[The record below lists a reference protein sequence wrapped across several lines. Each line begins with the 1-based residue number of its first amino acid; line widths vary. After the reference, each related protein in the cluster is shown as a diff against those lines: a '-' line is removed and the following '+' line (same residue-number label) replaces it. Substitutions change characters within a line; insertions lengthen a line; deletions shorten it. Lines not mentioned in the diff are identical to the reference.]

1 MKNRL
6 FLFALLTV
14 GSTAWTGLTQAQGLR
29 TPQGQGASGLRAA
42 APALPAARTESG
54 TSDFI
59 VAIVDSEPLTNQEVI
74 AQVTRVRAQASQ
86 QGLTLPAR
94 QQLLG
99 EALEQLIYER
109 TQLQWAQQTGLKV
122 TEEEL
127 DQLERAVAERNQ
139 LTTAELRA
147 QLARDGLSLAQ
158 FRQNLRQQQLLQ
170 RLREREVP
178 ARIKVSEQ
186 EIDQFLTQQ
195 KNQLQ
200 PQQVHLAH
208 LLVAVPDQASAE
220 QIQQFEAK
228 AQALLKQ
235 IRDGADFQKLAQAQS
250 DAQDRANGGQMGL
263 RPLDRYPGLFVE
275 ATQGLGVGEVA
286 GPVRSG
292 AGFHLL
298 KVVERPKAASALSIV
313 QTRARHILL
322 RPGGQLSQTAAR
334 AQLLQMKRRVEM
346 GQADFASLAKEL
358 SQDASAAQG
367 GELGWASPGMFVP
380 EFEAV
385 MNRLA
390 IDEVS
395 EPLVSRFGVHL
406 IQVLA
411 RRNNPLTA
419 REERDYAR
427 NALKERKYDETYE
440 TWAQEIR
447 GRAYIEYREPPQ

>member
-1 MKNRL
+1 MKKSH
-6 FLFALLTV
+6 FLLVLL
-14 GSTAWTGLTQAQGLR
+14 SAWGLWMTGAAQAQGLR
-29 TPQGQGASGLRAA
+29 TPQGLSGGGLRAA
-42 APALPAARTESG
+42 PPVPVARTVSG

-59 VAIVDSEPLTNQEVI
+59 VAIVDSEPVTNQEVT
-74 AQVTRVRAQASQ
+74 AQATRVGAQASQ
-86 QGLTLPAR
+86 QGLALPGR

-122 TEEEL
+122 TDEEV
-127 DQLERAVAERNQ
+127 DQMERSVAERNQ
-139 LTTAELRA
+139 LTLSEFRT
-147 QLARDGLSLAQ
+147 QLAREGVSLTQYRQGL
-158 FRQNLRQQQLLQ
+158 RNQQILQ

-178 ARIKVSEQ
+178 SRIKVTDQ

-195 KNQLQ
+195 KSQTQTQQLN
-200 PQQVHLAH
+200 LAQ
-208 LLVAVPDQASAE
+208 LLVAVPENASPE
-220 QIQQFEAK
+220 QVAQLQAK

-235 IRDGADFQKLAQAQS
+235 LREGADFVRLARENS
-250 DAQDRANGGQMGL
+250 DAPDRANGGQMGL
-263 RPLDRYPGLFVE
+263 RPVDRYPSLFVE
-275 ATQGLGVGEVA
+275 ATQALAVGDVA

-298 KVVERPKAASALSIV
+298 KLMEKPKAESALTIA
-313 QTRARHILL
+313 QTHARHILL

-334 AQLLQMKRRVEM
+334 AQLAQMKRRVEQ
-346 GQADFASLAKEL
+346 GQADFAALAKEF

-380 EFEAV
+380 EFEEV

-390 IDEVS
+390 IGEVS

>member
-1 MKNRL
+1 MKKSH
-6 FLFALLTV
+6 FLLVLL
-14 GSTAWTGLTQAQGLR
+14 SAWGLWMTGAAQAQGLR
-29 TPQGQGASGLRAA
+29 TPQGLSGGGLRAA
-42 APALPAARTESG
+42 PPVPVARTVSG

-59 VAIVDSEPLTNQEVI
+59 VAIVDSEPVTNQEVT
-74 AQVTRVRAQASQ
+74 AQATRVRAQASQ
-86 QGLTLPAR
+86 QGLALPGR

-122 TEEEL
+122 TDEEV
-127 DQLERAVAERNQ
+127 DQMERSVAERNQ
-139 LTTAELRA
+139 LTLSEFRA
-147 QLARDGLSLAQ
+147 QLAREGMSLTQYRQGL
-158 FRQNLRQQQLLQ
+158 RNQQILQ

-178 ARIKVSEQ
+178 SRIKVSDQ

-195 KNQLQ
+195 KSQTQTQQLN
-200 PQQVHLAH
+200 LAQ
-208 LLVAVPDQASAE
+208 LLVAVPENASPE
-220 QIQQFEAK
+220 QVAQLQAK

-235 IRDGADFQKLAQAQS
+235 LREGADFVRLARENS
-250 DAQDRANGGQMGL
+250 DAPDRANGGQMGL
-263 RPLDRYPGLFVE
+263 RPVDRYPSLFVE
-275 ATQGLGVGEVA
+275 ATQALAVGDVA

-298 KVVERPKAASALSIV
+298 KLMEKPKAESALTIA
-313 QTRARHILL
+313 QTHARHILL

-334 AQLLQMKRRVEM
+334 AQLAQMKRRVEQ
-346 GQADFASLAKEL
+346 GQADFAALAKEF

-380 EFEAV
+380 EFEEV
-385 MNRLA
+385 MNRLT
-390 IDEVS
+390 IGEVS

-419 REERDYAR
+419 REERDFAR

>member
-1 MKNRL
+1 MKKRPCLLVFLSVWGL
-6 FLFALLTV
+6 FLV
-14 GSTAWTGLTQAQGLR
+14 GSAQAQGLR
-29 TPQGQGASGLRAA
+29 TSPSQGGSGLRAA
-42 APALPAARTESG
+42 TPVSLTRTVTG

-59 VAIVDSEPLTNQEVI
+59 VAIVDSEPVTNQEVN
-74 AQVTRVRAQASQ
+74 AQASRVRAQASQ
-86 QGLTLPAR
+86 QGVAMPAR

-122 TEEEL
+122 TDEEL
-127 DQLERAVAERNQ
+127 DQIERSVAERNQ
-139 LTTAELRA
+139 LSVSDLRA
-147 QLARDGLSLAQ
+147 QLAREGLSLTQ
-158 FRQNLRQQQLLQ
+158 FRQSLRQQQILQ

-178 ARIKVSEQ
+178 GRIKVSDP
-186 EIDQFLTQQ
+186 EIDQFLAQQKSQTQTQQ
-195 KNQLQ
+195 I
-200 PQQVHLAH
+200 HLAQ
-208 LLVAVPDQASAE
+208 LLVVVPENASAE
-220 QIQQFEAK
+220 QEQQLQVK
-228 AQALLKQ
+228 AQSLLKQ
-235 IRDGADFQKLAQAQS
+235 AREGADFARLAQEHSQS
-250 DAQDRANGGQMGL
+250 PDRANGGQMGL
-263 RPLDRYPGLFVE
+263 RPLDRYPSLFVE
-275 ATQGLGVGEVA
+275 ATQKLAVGELA
-286 GPVRSG
+286 EPVRSG

-298 KVVERPKAASALSIV
+298 KVIEKPAAATALTIA
-313 QTRARHILL
+313 QTQARHILL

-334 AQLLQMKRRVEM
+334 AQLTQMKRRIEQ
-346 GQADFASLAKEL
+346 GQANFADLAKEF

-367 GELGWASPGMFVP
+367 GELGWASAGMFVP
-380 EFEAV
+380 EFEEV

-390 IDEVS
+390 IGEVS

-419 REERDYAR
+419 REEREFAR

>member
-1 MKNRL
+1 MKIRPC
-6 FLFALLTV
+6 LLV
-14 GSTAWTGLTQAQGLR
+14 LLSVWGLILAGSAQAQGLR
-29 TPQGQGASGLRAA
+29 TPPSQGGSGLRAA
-42 APALPAARTESG
+42 SPVPLTRSVSS

-59 VAIVDSEPLTNQEVI
+59 VAIVDSEPVTNQEVN
-74 AQVTRVRAQASQ
+74 AQASRVRSQASQ
-86 QGLTLPAR
+86 QGVAMPPR

-122 TEEEL
+122 TDAEL
-127 DQLERAVAERNQ
+127 DQIERSVAERNQ
-139 LTTAELRA
+139 LSVSDFRA
-147 QLARDGLSLAQ
+147 QLAREGLSLTQ
-158 FRQNLRQQQLLQ
+158 FRQSLRQQQILQ

-178 ARIKVSEQ
+178 GRIKVSDP
-186 EIDQFLTQQ
+186 EIDQFLAQQKSQTQTQQ
-195 KNQLQ
+195 I
-200 PQQVHLAH
+200 HLAQ
-208 LLVAVPDQASAE
+208 LLVAVPENASAE
-220 QIQQFEAK
+220 QEQQLQVK
-228 AQALLKQ
+228 AQALFKQ
-235 IRDGADFQKLAQAQS
+235 AREGADFARLAQEHSQS
-250 DAQDRANGGQMGL
+250 QDRANGGQMGL
-263 RPLDRYPGLFVE
+263 RPLDRYPSLFVE
-275 ATQGLGVGEVA
+275 ATQKLAVGELA

-298 KVVERPKAASALSIV
+298 KVIEKPAAATALTIA
-313 QTRARHILL
+313 QTQARHILL

-334 AQLLQMKRRVEM
+334 AQLTQMKRRVEQ
-346 GQADFASLAKEL
+346 GQANFADLAKEF

-367 GELGWASPGMFVP
+367 GELGWASAGMFVP
-380 EFEAV
+380 EFEEV

-390 IDEVS
+390 IGEVS

-419 REERDYAR
+419 REEREFAR

>member
-1 MKNRL
+1 MKKRHSL
-6 FLFALLTV
+6 FVLLTV
-14 GSTAWTGLTQAQGLR
+14 WGLVMASTLQAQGLR
-29 TPQGQGASGLRAA
+29 TSPSQAGSGLRV
-42 APALPAARTESG
+42 APPVPVTRTVSG

-59 VAIVDSEPLTNQEVI
+59 VAIVDSEPVTNQEVN
-74 AQVTRVRAQASQ
+74 AQASRVGAQASQ
-86 QGLTLPAR
+86 QGVAVPAR

-109 TQLQWAQQTGLKV
+109 TQLQWAQQTGLKI

-127 DQLERAVAERNQ
+127 DQIERSVAERNQ
-139 LTTAELRA
+139 LSVSDFRA
-147 QLARDGLSLAQ
+147 QLAREGLSLSQ
-158 FRQNLRQQQLLQ
+158 FRQSLRQQQILQ

-178 ARIKVSEQ
+178 GRIKVSDP
-186 EIDQFLTQQ
+186 EIDQFLAQQKSQTQTQQ
-195 KNQLQ
+195 I
-200 PQQVHLAH
+200 HLAQ
-208 LLVAVPDQASAE
+208 LLVAVPENASAE
-220 QIQQFEAK
+220 QEQQLQLK

-235 IRDGADFQKLAQAQS
+235 AREGADFARLAQEHSQS
-250 DAQDRANGGQMGL
+250 QDRANGGQMGL
-263 RPLDRYPGLFVE
+263 RPLDRYPSLFVE
-275 ATQGLGVGEVA
+275 ATQKLAVGELA

-298 KVVERPKAASALSIV
+298 KVIEKPAAATALTIA
-313 QTRARHILL
+313 QTQARHILL

-334 AQLLQMKRRVEM
+334 AQLTQMKRRVEQ
-346 GQADFASLAKEL
+346 GQANFADLAKEF

-367 GELGWASPGMFVP
+367 GELGWASAGMFVP
-380 EFEAV
+380 EFEEV

-390 IDEVS
+390 IGEVS

-419 REERDYAR
+419 REEREFAR

>member
-1 MKNRL
+1 MKKRPC
-6 FLFALLTV
+6 LLV
-14 GSTAWTGLTQAQGLR
+14 LLSVWGLVLAGSAQAQGLR
-29 TPQGQGASGLRAA
+29 TSPSQGGSGLRAA
-42 APALPAARTESG
+42 SPVPLTRTVSG

-59 VAIVDSEPLTNQEVI
+59 VAIVDSEPVTNQEVN
-74 AQVTRVRAQASQ
+74 AQASRVLAQASQ
-86 QGLTLPAR
+86 QGMAMPAR

-109 TQLQWAQQTGLKV
+109 TQLQWAQQTGLKI

-127 DQLERAVAERNQ
+127 DQIERSVAERNQ
-139 LTTAELRA
+139 LSVSDLRA
-147 QLARDGLSLAQ
+147 QLAREGLSLTQ
-158 FRQNLRQQQLLQ
+158 FRQSLRQQQILQ

-178 ARIKVSEQ
+178 GRIKVSDP
-186 EIDQFLTQQ
+186 EIDQFLAQQKSQTQTQQ
-195 KNQLQ
+195 I
-200 PQQVHLAH
+200 HLAQ
-208 LLVAVPDQASAE
+208 LLVAVPENASAE
-220 QIQQFEAK
+220 QEQQLQVK
-228 AQALLKQ
+228 AQALFKQ
-235 IRDGADFQKLAQAQS
+235 AREGADFARLAQEHSQS
-250 DAQDRANGGQMGL
+250 QDRANGGQMGL
-263 RPLDRYPGLFVE
+263 RPLDRYPSLFVE
-275 ATQGLGVGEVA
+275 ATQKLAVGELA

-298 KVVERPKAASALSIV
+298 KVIEKPAAATALTIA
-313 QTRARHILL
+313 QTQARHILL

-334 AQLLQMKRRVEM
+334 AQLTQMKRRVEQ
-346 GQADFASLAKEL
+346 GQANFADLAKEF

-367 GELGWASPGMFVP
+367 GELGWASAGMFVP
-380 EFEAV
+380 EFEEV

-390 IDEVS
+390 IGEVS

-419 REERDYAR
+419 REEREFAR

>member
-1 MKNRL
+1 MKKSHSL
-6 FLFALLTV
+6 FVLL
-14 GSTAWTGLTQAQGLR
+14 SACGLLLASVAHAQGLR
-29 TPQGQGASGLRAA
+29 TPPSLGGSGLRAA
-42 APALPAARTESG
+42 QPVSVTRTVSG

-59 VAIVDSEPLTNQEVI
+59 VAIVDSEPVTNQEVN
-74 AQVTRVRAQASQ
+74 AQASRVRALASQ
-86 QGLTLPAR
+86 QGVATPAR

-122 TEEEL
+122 TDEEV
-127 DQLERAVAERNQ
+127 DQAERSVAERNQ
-139 LTTAELRA
+139 LSLSEFRE
-147 QLARDGLSLAQ
+147 QLAREGLSLTQ
-158 FRQNLRQQQLLQ
+158 YRQSLRQQQILQ

-178 ARIKVSEQ
+178 ARIKVSDP

-195 KNQLQ
+195 KSQVQTQQLNLGQ
-200 PQQVHLAH
+200 
-208 LLVAVPDQASAE
+208 LLVAVPENASAE
-220 QIQQFEAK
+220 QEQQLQIK
-228 AQALLKQ
+228 AQSLLKQ
-235 IRDGADFQKLAQAQS
+235 LREGADFARLAREQS

-263 RPLDRYPGLFVE
+263 RPVDRYPSLFVE
-275 ATQGLGVGEVA
+275 ATQKLPVGELT

-292 AGFHLL
+292 AGFHIL
-298 KVVERPKAASALSIV
+298 KVIEKPAAATALTIA
-313 QTRARHILL
+313 QTQARHILL

-334 AQLLQMKRRVEM
+334 AQLVQMKRRVDQ
-346 GQADFASLAKEL
+346 GQANFAELAKEF

-367 GELGWASPGMFVP
+367 GELGWASTGMFVP
-380 EFEAV
+380 EFEEV

-390 IDEVS
+390 IGEVS
-395 EPLVSRFGVHL
+395 DPLVSRFGVHL

>member
-1 MKNRL
+1 MKKRPC
-6 FLFALLTV
+6 LLV
-14 GSTAWTGLTQAQGLR
+14 LLSVWGLVLAGSAQAQGLR
-29 TPQGQGASGLRAA
+29 TSPSQGGSGLRAA
-42 APALPAARTESG
+42 SPVPLTRTVSG

-59 VAIVDSEPLTNQEVI
+59 VAIVDSEPVTNQEVN
-74 AQVTRVRAQASQ
+74 AQASRVRAQASQ
-86 QGLTLPAR
+86 QGVTMPAR

-122 TEEEL
+122 TDEEL
-127 DQLERAVAERNQ
+127 DQLERSVAERNQ
-139 LTTAELRA
+139 LSVSDFRA
-147 QLARDGLSLAQ
+147 QLAREGLSLTQ
-158 FRQNLRQQQLLQ
+158 FRQSLRQQQILQ

-178 ARIKVSEQ
+178 GRIKVSDS
-186 EIDQFLTQQ
+186 EIDQFLAQQKSQTQTQQ
-195 KNQLQ
+195 I
-200 PQQVHLAH
+200 HLAQ
-208 LLVAVPDQASAE
+208 LLVAVPENASAE
-220 QIQQFEAK
+220 QEQQLQVK
-228 AQALLKQ
+228 AQSLLKQ
-235 IRDGADFQKLAQAQS
+235 AREGADFARLAQEHS
-250 DAQDRANGGQMGL
+250 ESSDRANGGQMGL

-275 ATQGLGVGEVA
+275 ATQKLAVGELA

-298 KVVERPKAASALSIV
+298 KVIEKPAAATALTIA
-313 QTRARHILL
+313 QTQARHILL

-334 AQLLQMKRRVEM
+334 AQLSQMKRGVEQ
-346 GQADFASLAKEL
+346 GQANFADLAKEF

-367 GELGWASPGMFVP
+367 GELGWASAGMFVP
-380 EFEAV
+380 EFEEV

-390 IDEVS
+390 IGEVS

-411 RRNNPLTA
+411 RRNNPLTT
-419 REERDYAR
+419 REEREFAR
-427 NALKERKYDETYE
+427 NALKERKYEETYE

>member
-1 MKNRL
+1 MKKSHFHL
-6 FLFALLTV
+6 VLQGAFTLLMAV
-14 GSTAWTGLTQAQGLR
+14 AVQAQGLR
-29 TPQGQGASGLRAA
+29 TPQGPGAGGLRAA
-42 APALPAARTESG
+42 PPAPVARTVSG

-59 VAIVDSEPLTNQEVI
+59 VAIVDSEPVTNQEIV
-74 AQVTRVRAQASQ
+74 AQASRVRAQAAQ
-86 QGLTLPAR
+86 QGVALPAR

-122 TEEEL
+122 TDEEV
-127 DQLERAVAERNQ
+127 DQLERSVAERNQ
-139 LTTAELRA
+139 LTLSEFRS
-147 QLARDGLSLAQ
+147 QLAREGFSLTQYRQGL
-158 FRQNLRQQQLLQ
+158 RNQQILQ

-178 ARIKVSEQ
+178 SRIKVSDQ

-195 KNQLQ
+195 KSQMQTQQL
-200 PQQVHLAH
+200 HLAQ
-208 LLVAVPDQASAE
+208 LLVAVPDDASAAE
-220 QIQQFEAK
+220 VQQLQDK

-235 IRDGADFQKLAQAQS
+235 AREGADFFRLARDNSQ
-250 DAQDRANGGQMGL
+250 AQDRANGGQMGL
-263 RPLDRYPGLFVE
+263 RAVDRYPSLFVE
-275 ATQGLGVGEVA
+275 ATQKAVVGDVV

-298 KVVERPKAASALSIV
+298 KVIEKPKAESVLTIA
-313 QTRARHILL
+313 QTHVRHILL

-334 AQLLQMKRRVEM
+334 AQLTQMKRRVEQ
-346 GQADFASLAKEL
+346 GQANFADLAKEF
-358 SQDASAAQG
+358 SQDASASQG
-367 GELGWASPGMFVP
+367 GELGWASTGMFVP
-380 EFEAV
+380 EFEEV
-385 MNRLA
+385 MNRLG
-390 IDEVS
+390 IGEIS

-419 REERDYAR
+419 REEREYAR
-427 NALKERKYDETYE
+427 NALKERKYNETYE